1 MDDGAGDPYEALRE
15 RARALAA
22 EKRATGEVPEGTGD
36 ALDRLFVEVAPGG
49 ARAAGEG
56 LEAQLDMLGR
66 YAFDPVIRVQPGVGP
81 RGRMVGFVKRAIQPL
96 AVWQLRHLTDQLNAY
111 HLAHTE
117 VLRELARRC
126 AAPLSSARPT
136 ERLPSQGGLAEPPN
150 PGDPGPDA

>member
-1 MDDGAGDPYEALRE
+1 LGEGAEDPYEALRE

-22 EKRATGEVPEGTGD
+22 EKRASGEVPEGTGD

-49 ARAAGEG
+49 ARAAGAG

-136 ERLPSQGGLAEPPN
+136 EWPSSQGGLAEAPE
-150 PGDPGPDA
+150 PGPGPDA

>member
-66 YAFDPVIRVQPGVGP
+66 YTFDPVVRVQSGAGA

-126 AAPLSSARPT
+126 AAAPSSARPT
-136 ERLPSQGGLAEPPN
+136 RRPPSREGLAGAPN
-150 PGDPGPDA
+150 PGDPGPGA